1 MRLFSSINKG
11 FYELKWI
18 WCIENSQKDK
28 DGRETDINCSK
39 FILILSVMK
48 MILFEKCT
56 YYIPHNDKS
65 SLHLQTHLPHQ
76 YIASCTMETQMFLG
90 KTS

>member
-1 MRLFSSINKG
+1 MYR
-11 FYELKWI
+11 
-18 WCIENSQKDK
+18 NSQKDK

-56 YYIPHNDKS
+56 YIPHNDKS
-65 SLHLQTHLPHQ
+65 SLHLQKHLPHQ
-76 YIASCTMETQMFLG
+76 YIASCTLETEIFLS
-90 KTS
+90 KMS